1 MNIHPINDQTWLIC
15 GGRDFADQEMFD
27 SAMGD
32 LLRMWG
38 CPRRVVHGGATG
50 ADTMAGEWAKK
61 LAIDVAVYPAEW
73 TRFGRGA
80 GPRRNQQMLDQ
91 EHPDLVVAFPGNV
104 GTPDMI
110 ARSREAG
117 VAVAEIKPANPPH
130 NVKGE

>member
-38 CPRRVVHGGATG
+38 CPRRIVHGGATG
-50 ADTMAGEWAKK
+50 ADTMAGKLAER
-61 LAIDVAVYPAEW
+61 LAIDVAIHPAEW
-73 TRFGRGA
+73 QRFGPSA

-91 EHPDLVVAFPGNV
+91 ERPTLVIAFPGNN
-104 GTPDMI
+104 GTNDMMRR
-110 ARSREAG
+110 ARKAE
-117 VAVAEIKPANPPH
+117 VAVVEIKPANPPH